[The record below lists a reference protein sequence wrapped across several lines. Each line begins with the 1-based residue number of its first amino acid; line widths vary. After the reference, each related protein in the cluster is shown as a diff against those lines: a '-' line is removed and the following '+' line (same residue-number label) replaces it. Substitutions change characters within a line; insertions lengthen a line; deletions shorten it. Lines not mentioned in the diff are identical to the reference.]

1 MKKQKERPEFTKD
14 ALTTAIQNLPEKSI
28 YSSFIPAE
36 ASNADR
42 QLFMEWFAKDYVK
55 ENKDT
60 NNIIIVL
67 KVPKS
72 HIKKHKHHFDDPGYP
87 SMIDWCRLRQ

>member
-1 MKKQKERPEFTKD
+1 VEYTLIPCPISRDQ
-14 ALTTAIQNLPEKSI
+14 LT
-28 YSSFIPAE
+28 AE

-55 ENKDT
+55 ENADT

-72 HIKKHKHHFDDPGYP
+72 YIKKHKHHFDDPDFP
-87 SMIDWCRLRQ
+87 SMIDWCRLRR